1 MQVFQLVYRQI
12 KELAKASLIF
22 VVPLFQREHHVA
34 CEDNGRV
41 SGQGVIGDGS
51 RLFAQ
56 LQIGLAHLEEDLDV
70 PTLAIS
76 LDNLFFRQRQ
86 VRRDQDKVV
95 AALVLVADVDQ
106 PHGEMLAVL
115 GGLSLYGEQV
125 SRAPVALPLASV
137 DGLDV
142 LHAALEAEVHLL
154 AFLDTRDD
162 VVAELVDLVQRCR

>member
-1 MQVFQLVYRQI
+1 MTNCYIYGRG
-12 KELAKASLIF
+12 ST
-22 VVPLFQREHHVA
+22 VA

-41 SGQGVIGDGS
+41 SGQSVVGDGS

-56 LQIGLAHLEEDLDV
+56 LQIGFAHLEEYLDV

-76 LDNLFFRQRQ
+76 LDDLFFGQCQ
-86 VRRDQDKVV
+86 VRRDQDEVV

-106 PHGEMLAVL
+106 PYRKVLAIL
-115 GGLSLYGEQV
+115 DGICLYGEQV
-125 SRAPVALPLASV
+125 SGASATLLLAPV

-142 LHAALEAEVHLL
+142 LHAALEGEVHLL

-162 VVAELVDLVQRCR
+162 VVAELVDLVERCW